1 VQPFPS
7 VHDLRAP
14 IGVFDAGIGSYG
26 MVQVIRQHFPR
37 QDILYLAD
45 RASFPYG
52 TKSRQELACVVTRAI
67 EALAVRGA
75 RAVVLAS
82 NAPSVVVLDEIAP
95 ALSLPVLGI
104 YPPVAQA
111 LRRTRSGQVA
121 VLGVQSLVQ
130 SPEILAYVQ
139 RQAQGRP
146 VSLVNA
152 SPLVAL
158 VAQVGAFMDRLL
170 HDRPGTDVCTLSSTH
185 LPWLLRYFEAA
196 APCMQFLDPAQE
208 LVSRLRPHCS
218 EGSGATVCL
227 ATASS
232 ALPLEGL
239 AQMLRL
245 LGVDLQPQWI
255 RIDQEAADGL
265 LPTRQSSS
273 SPGSSTT

>member
-1 VQPFPS
+1 
-7 VHDLRAP
+7 
-14 IGVFDAGIGSYG
+14 
-26 MVQVIRQHFPR
+26 
-37 QDILYLAD
+37 
-45 RASFPYG
+45 
-52 TKSRQELACVVTRAI
+52 
-67 EALAVRGA
+67 
-75 RAVVLAS
+75 
-82 NAPSVVVLDEIAP
+82 VVLDEIAP

-139 RQAQGRP
+139 RQAPGRP

-158 VAQVGAFMDRLL
+158 VEDGSFLSRPGSTQAQVGAFMDRLL

>member
-1 VQPFPS
+1 MQPS
-7 VHDLRAP
+7 SSIHALHAP

-52 TKSRQELACVVTRAI
+52 SKTRGELARVVEQAI
-67 EALAVRGA
+67 AALAARGA
-75 RAVVLAS
+75 GAVVLAS

-95 ALSLPVLGI
+95 RQSLPVLGI
-104 YPPVAQA
+104 YPPVAEA

-130 SPEILAYVQ
+130 SPEILAYAQ
-139 RQAQGRP
+139 REAEGRP
-146 VSLVNA
+146 VALVNA

-158 VAQVGAFMDRLL
+158 VEDGSFLSRPEATQAQVSAFMARLL
-170 HDRPGTDVCTLSSTH
+170 SDQPGTDVCTLSSTH

-196 APCMQFLDPAQE
+196 TPGMQFLDPAQE
-208 LVSRLRPHCS
+208 LVPQLQAHVS

-227 ATASS
+227 ATASD

-239 AQMLRL
+239 TQMLRL
-245 LGVDLQPQWI
+245 IGVDLQPQLI
-255 RIDQEAADGL
+255 TID
-265 LPTRQSSS
+265 
-273 SPGSSTT
+273 

>member
-1 VQPFPS
+1 MQPFPS
-7 VHDLRAP
+7 VQDLHAP

-52 TKSRQELACVVTRAI
+52 SKTRGELARVVGQAI
-67 EALAVRGA
+67 EALAARGA
-75 RAVVLAS
+75 QAVVLAS
-82 NAPSVVVLDEIAP
+82 NAPSVVVLDKIAP
-95 ALSLPVLGI
+95 RQSLPVLGV

-139 RQAQGRP
+139 REAQGRP
-146 VSLVNA
+146 VALVNA

-158 VAQVGAFMDRLL
+158 VEDGSFLSRPAATQAQVSAFMDQLL
-170 HDRPGTDVCTLSSTH
+170 RDQPGTDVCTLSSTH

-196 APCMQFLDPAQE
+196 APGMQFLDPAQE
-208 LVSRLRPHCS
+208 LVPQLQAHVSD
-218 EGSGATVCL
+218 GSGTTVCL
-227 ATASS
+227 ATASA

-239 AQMLRL
+239 TQMLGL
-245 LGVDLQPQWI
+245 LGVDLQPQLI
-255 RIDQEAADGL
+255 TID
-265 LPTRQSSS
+265 
-273 SPGSSTT
+273 

>member
-1 VQPFPS
+1 MQPLPS

-26 MVQVIRQHFPR
+26 MVQVIRQHFPQ

-52 TKSRQELACVVTRAI
+52 AKSRAELARVVTRAI
-67 EALAVRGA
+67 KALAARGA

-82 NAPSVVVLDEIAP
+82 NAPSVVVLEEIAP
-95 ALSLPVLGI
+95 GLDLPVLGV

-139 RQAQGRP
+139 CQAQGRP
-146 VSLVNA
+146 VALVNA

-158 VAQVGAFMDRLL
+158 VEDGSFLSRPDSTQARVSAFMDQLL
-170 HDRPGTDVCTLSSTH
+170 RDRPGTDVCTLSSTH
-185 LPWLLRYFEAA
+185 LPWLQRYFEAA
-196 APCMQFLDPAQE
+196 APHLQFLDPAQE
-208 LVSRLRPHCS
+208 LVPQLQPHCS
-218 EGSGATVCL
+218 QGSGATVCL

-239 AQMLRL
+239 AQMLCL
-245 LGVDLQPQWI
+245 LGVDLQPQLI
-255 RIDQEAADGL
+255 RIG
-265 LPTRQSSS
+265 
-273 SPGSSTT
+273 